1 MASDVF
7 KLKLRA
13 LIVALSVACGILV
26 AFPAFWTSP
35 AFAETQQIINRVVF
49 ENNKKVNDDSLTS
62 AIESKP
68 RTVYN
73 PATAAAD
80 VDRLREAYARSGR
93 SAASITYRTV
103 PIAAGRVDLVFTVA
117 EGDKIGVDEIV
128 FVGNNAFSA
137 WRLKRQMATV
147 ESGLLS
153 WLRTTDTYDPDRIA
167 GDEDRLRRFYVNRG
181 YPDFRIVSVV
191 PTLNEAQNAYI
202 ITITVDEGQYHTFG
216 PSTVESTLPEV
227 PGDTLTHDIR
237 TSAGSTYDA
246 ESVDRSVEDMT
257 DQLAREGY
265 PFAQVR
271 PRADRDATAN
281 QVGVTYIVEEGARV
295 YIERINIHGNTRTRD
310 YVIRREFD
318 VAEGDPYNKAMID
331 RALRRLRKLGYFE
344 NVRITNEPGSAPDR
358 VVIDVEVTDQSTGEF
373 SVGGGYST
381 SDGFIGEVSL
391 TERNFLGRGQ
401 FVKVSAEYGQNTQ
414 GGQFSFTEPY
424 FMGQRIAAGFDI
436 YSKAT
441 DASDYTYYKNV
452 VTGATLRATFPI
464 NDDLSFGV
472 RYSFY
477 QQKVSIPNEIYRD
490 CTDVNVPI
498 PVYCLANGEASL
510 AIKELLGTRYVSLIG
525 YTIGYSTIDDVKNPS
540 EGILA
545 TFKQD
550 FAGLGGDS
558 KFIRTTVDARYYYPL
573 SDDFTLMVR
582 GQAGNITGW
591 GGEDLLVVDEFN
603 LGPELVRG
611 FAPSGIGPRDLSG
624 GASGNALGGSFYYGG
639 TVELQFPILGLP
651 RELGLRGA
659 LFADAE
665 SLWDYSGQTKF
676 PTGTVDLVDD
686 SGIRSSVGASI
697 LWASP
702 LGPLRF
708 DYAFVLSKDTY
719 DRTQAFR
726 FSGGTTF

>member
-1 MASDVF
+1 M
-7 KLKLRA
+7 
-13 LIVALSVACGILV
+13 
-26 AFPAFWTSP
+26 
-35 AFAETQQIINRVVF
+35 
-49 ENNKKVNDDSLTS
+49 
-62 AIESKP
+62 
-68 RTVYN
+68 
-73 PATAAAD
+73 
-80 VDRLREAYARSGR
+80 
-93 SAASITYRTV
+93 
-103 PIAAGRVDLVFTVA
+103 
-117 EGDKIGVDEIV
+117 
-128 FVGNNAFSA
+128 
-137 WRLKRQMATV
+137 
-147 ESGLLS
+147 
-153 WLRTTDTYDPDRIA
+153 
-167 GDEDRLRRFYVNRG
+167 
-181 YPDFRIVSVV
+181 
-191 PTLNEAQNAYI
+191 
-202 ITITVDEGQYHTFG
+202 
-216 PSTVESTLPEV
+216 
-227 PGDTLTHDIR
+227 
-237 TSAGSTYDA
+237 
-246 ESVDRSVEDMT
+246 
-257 DQLAREGY
+257 
-265 PFAQVR
+265 
-271 PRADRDATAN
+271 
-281 QVGVTYIVEEGARV
+281 
-295 YIERINIHGNTRTRD
+295 
-310 YVIRREFD
+310 
-318 VAEGDPYNKAMID
+318 
-331 RALRRLRKLGYFE
+331 
-344 NVRITNEPGSAPDR
+344 
-358 VVIDVEVTDQSTGEF
+358 
-373 SVGGGYST
+373 
-381 SDGFIGEVSL
+381 
-391 TERNFLGRGQ
+391 
-401 FVKVSAEYGQNTQ
+401 
-414 GGQFSFTEPY
+414 
-424 FMGQRIAAGFDI
+424 
-436 YSKAT
+436 
-441 DASDYTYYKNV
+441 
-452 VTGATLRATFPI
+452 
-464 NDDLSFGV
+464 

-525 YTIGYSTIDDVKNPS
+525 YTLGYNTLDDVKNPS

-624 GASGNALGGSFYYGG
+624 GASGNALGGSIYYGG

-659 LFADAE
+659 LFADAGT
-665 SLWDYSGQTKF
+665 LWDYAGQTKF